1 MSVLPSIRFDLRCLA
16 CLATSVSLAILA
28 LATLPARA
36 HGPCGAVGSS
46 CLEPYEGPPG
56 TVVTTVDFEG
66 VLALWNP
73 RPNVLA
79 LGVPGSSKVCDIE
92 CAAAKPVYHLDLP
105 MVVLDQAPD
114 RSRLQ
119 FVVPDVPPGKFVVVM
134 YDGSEGGFHYTW
146 DTFKVAAQSPNTELT
161 RGDEPGTWNIRWLVA
176 IGLLLLG
183 VGAGWVLGNRR

>member
-1 MSVLPSIRFDLRCLA
+1 MSVLPSIRCVTYLVVFVGL
-16 CLATSVSLAILA
+16 VVVA

-56 TVVTTVDFEG
+56 TVVTTRDFEG

-105 MVVLDQAPD
+105 MVVLDEVPD

-134 YDGSEGGFHYTW
+134 YDGAEGGRHYTS
-146 DTFKVAAQSPNTELT
+146 DTFKVTAQSPNTEQT
-161 RGDEPGTWNIRWLVA
+161 RGDEPGTWNTRWL
-176 IGLLLLG
+176 ISLGLLLLG